1 MAGVQNFNAFSPRT
15 VINLLLVKNDQQ
27 GTFLIE
33 KTILS
38 GSPKPFKIYVKGTI
52 KEAIEFVSCSQ
63 VDIVVLDLCVPD
75 CGSLTL
81 LRELRAEVEEGTPI
95 FAVVDQLERGRIED
109 DFPLYGI
116 EPLYSH
122 QLEHYVIP
130 TLFIKA
136 VDKHQLFLSMQRLV
150 RANPDGII
158 VVNLDGIVIFNN
170 SKSCSLFNKRSD
182 ELKGHLFGF
191 PVVAGSAV
199 DITTITGRTIEM
211 RSTDIEWNGQLAFII
226 TLRDVT
232 DRVAIVKELE
242 KAKAEL
248 ELATRVREEIL
259 MNMNHEVRTP
269 LNSIIGFS
277 DILLTNKGGLSDENM
292 VISYLESIR
301 ESGWALLDMLTDVM
315 DMANVRTNNF
325 DLTETIFDLEIA
337 MQNVIRIVHSQI
349 TRSKLSLE
357 VVVPETPIQLQA
369 DFKRFKQ
376 MLAHLLSNA
385 IKFNV
390 PGGSVQVCARN
401 GSRGEL
407 LVSVIDT
414 GIGIDIEDTQR
425 IGVPFN
431 RVEAALTA
439 KTSGPGLGLSLT
451 KGLIERHGGYMT
463 IESEVGKGTAVTL
476 TFPPSRLVH
485 KGSGDLPQMILAS

>member
-1 MAGVQNFNAFSPRT
+1 
-15 VINLLLVKNDQQ
+15 
-27 GTFLIE
+27 
-33 KTILS
+33 
-38 GSPKPFKIYVKGTI
+38 
-52 KEAIEFVSCSQ
+52 
-63 VDIVVLDLCVPD
+63 
-75 CGSLTL
+75 
-81 LRELRAEVEEGTPI
+81 
-95 FAVVDQLERGRIED
+95 
-109 DFPLYGI
+109 
-116 EPLYSH
+116 
-122 QLEHYVIP
+122 
-130 TLFIKA
+130 
-136 VDKHQLFLSMQRLV
+136 
-150 RANPDGII
+150 
-158 VVNLDGIVIFNN
+158 
-170 SKSCSLFNKRSD
+170 
-182 ELKGHLFGF
+182 
-191 PVVAGSAV
+191 
-199 DITTITGRTIEM
+199 
-211 RSTDIEWNGQLAFII
+211 
-226 TLRDVT
+226 
-232 DRVAIVKELE
+232 
-242 KAKAEL
+242 
-248 ELATRVREEIL
+248 
-259 MNMNHEVRTP
+259 
-269 LNSIIGFS
+269 
-277 DILLTNKGGLSDENM
+277 
-292 VISYLESIR
+292 
-301 ESGWALLDMLTDVM
+301 MLTDVM